1 VTRARA
7 IGGVALG
14 GRPRIVASGGEADL
28 DALAAAEGADLVEVR
43 ADLFADPEPVRLA
56 AALARLR
63 SAGRPIV
70 LTVRAAAEGGRALPD
85 ARRAELYAA
94 GLAHV
99 DAIDVEIASAALVA
113 DLVPRAR
120 AAGRTVI
127 LSAHFLDAP
136 PPTARLL
143 ALVDRAEGLGADL
156 TKLAAHARNLED
168 VCTLLEA
175 TLAARARGVVT
186 LAMGPV
192 GAISRL
198 CFPAAGSQL
207 TYASVGAP
215 TAPGQLPLG
224 ELVRL
229 VRRFYPPSPVTAT

>member
-1 VTRARA
+1 MTRAPA

-43 ADLFADPEPVRLA
+43 ADLFADPEPAALA
-56 AALARLR
+56 AALLRLR
-63 SAGRPIV
+63 TAGRPIV
-70 LTVRAAAEGGRALPD
+70 LTVRAAAEGGRPWPD
-85 ARRAELYAA
+85 ARRAALYAA
-94 GLAHV
+94 GLPHV
-99 DAIDVEIASAALVA
+99 DAIDVEIASVALVD
-113 DLVPRAR
+113 DLVARAR

-136 PPTARLL
+136 PPAARLL
-143 ALVDRAEGLGADL
+143 ALVERAESLGADL
-156 TKLAAHARNLED
+156 TKLAAHARDLDD
-168 VCTLLEA
+168 VRTLLEV
-175 TLAARARGVVT
+175 TLAARAHAVAT

-198 CFPAAGSQL
+198 CFPAAGSLL
-207 TYASVGAP
+207 TYASVGTP

-224 ELVRL
+224 ELARL
-229 VRRFYPPSPVTAT
+229 VRQFYPA